1 MPLDEK
7 KIKQLVYFPLD
18 KLAIENNEF
27 KVKQAIRSTLTQAL
41 MQGWSIP
48 KTAEK
53 IKANLEDNANN
64 AVRIARTEILRANSI
79 ARYDSMQH
87 AVSMGLITKKTW
99 DATKDTRTRES
110 HATIDGETVV
120 FNEPFSNG
128 LLFPRDPAGP
138 PEEVINCR
146 CELIPDIGGLDIT
159 QEKTRIRNEGIVPYK
174 TYDEWYKNRVIAS
187 N

>member
-1 MPLDEK
+1 MSIVK
-7 KIKQLVYFPLD
+7 KLEQATKRTGQ
-18 KLAIENNEF
+18 AENEF

-79 ARYDSMQH
+79 ARYDIMQH

-110 HATIDGETVV
+110 HGHL
-120 FNEPFSNG
+120 S
-128 LLFPRDPAGP
+128 
-138 PEEVINCR
+138 
-146 CELIPDIGGLDIT
+146 
-159 QEKTRIRNEGIVPYK
+159 
-174 TYDEWYKNRVIAS
+174 
-187 N
+187 